1 VVPHVNAQDRL
12 GALVEQRGH
21 SARPSNDGRVDASVA
36 PQEEEEEEEEEVR
49 RPLRRATCCCDW
61 DFPYATSVLVAEY

>member
-21 SARPSNDGRVDASVA
+21 SARPSNDGREDASVA
-36 PQEEEEEEEEEVR
+36 PKEGEEVR

-61 DFPYATSVLVAEY
+61 DFPYATSVLVTKY